1 MRRKEI
7 IEKEYYRVHKDH
19 AFFNGFFTREKLIV
33 LIDLKEKEGW
43 SYMGDK
49 DILKIGSFGMGLGDS
64 DIHYSRIVAVFDRN
78 PVLPESGPK

>member
-19 AFFNGFFTREKLIV
+19 VFFNGFFTREKLIV

-64 DIHYSRIVAVFDRN
+64 DIYHPRIVAVFERN
-78 PVLPESGPK
+78 PVLLETR

>member
-7 IEKEYYRVHKDH
+7 CEKEYYRVSKDH
-19 AFFNGFFTREKLIV
+19 VFFNGFFTREKLIA
-33 LIDLKEKEGW
+33 LIDLKEEEGW

-64 DIHYSRIVAVFDRN
+64 DIHHPRIVAVFERK
-78 PVLPESGPK
+78 PVLPETR